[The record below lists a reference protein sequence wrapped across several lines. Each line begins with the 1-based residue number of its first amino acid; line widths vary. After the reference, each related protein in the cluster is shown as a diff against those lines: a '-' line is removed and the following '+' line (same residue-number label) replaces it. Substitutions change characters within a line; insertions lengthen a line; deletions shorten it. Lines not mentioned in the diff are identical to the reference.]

1 MGKQYKYSDTGEA
14 RFFFFSFQKRNID
27 FARPTQT
34 EMGAGEST
42 GPRDRET
49 ERPRDA
55 LLCFF
60 GCAFWEGTT
69 KAATM
74 EK

>member
-27 FARPTQT
+27 FARPTHPD
-34 EMGAGEST
+34 GDGREST

-49 ERPRDA
+49 ERRSSVLFWLRFLGRDHQSGDDGE
-55 LLCFF
+55 LRN
-60 GCAFWEGTT
+60 
-69 KAATM
+69 
-74 EK
+74 

>member
-34 EMGAGEST
+34 EMGARAPG
-42 GPRDRET
+42 RET

-74 EK
+74 EN